1 MKAVFNR
8 TLILS
13 LVSAS
18 ALFAQSARADSSA
31 TPPNEI
37 RVGMYAVFYDL
48 SARDISGPY
57 APPGLNLSVKNVQT
71 PYFAYERSLSQHFIL
86 EIAAGWPPLTKTYGR
101 GPATVGSVPFNGQEI
116 SSARWLAPS
125 MLLNYKFFDDTW
137 ALRPYIGVGFTYVNF
152 YDRESTAAGDAVSG
166 GPTRVSLTS
175 SIGPTGT
182 VGLAY
187 KVSRNWGIYASY
199 SVARVRTN
207 LTADT
212 AGIYRFSHLSFQPG
226 ALVVS
231 AGYSF

>member
-1 MKAVFNR
+1 MKAVLNR
-8 TLILS
+8 ALILS
-13 LVSAS
+13 LVSVGV
-18 ALFAQSARADSSA
+18 LFAQSARADGGT

-71 PYFAYERSLSQHFIL
+71 PYLAYERSLSPHFIL

-125 MLLNYKFFDDTW
+125 MLLNYKFFDETW
-137 ALRPYIGVGFTYVNF
+137 ALRPYIGFGFTYVNF

-166 GPTRVSLTS
+166 GPTRISLTS

-182 VGLAY
+182 AGLAY
-187 KVSRNWGIYASY
+187 KISPNWGLYVSY

-212 AGIYRFSHLSFQPG
+212 AGIYRYSHLSFQPG